1 MKKVL
6 VFGASGATG
15 RQLVK
20 TLLNKNVVV
29 TAIVRNSISFSPH
42 FPEEVNL
49 VVLEADITNE
59 PMSFFSKC
67 IEENDVMISCLGHN
81 MTFAGVFGS
90 PKLLVHDA
98 IQNIVS
104 VMNDAQ
110 PKALKK
116 LILMS
121 SAVVSNTQISEA
133 PPLSQRL
140 VTSILRELVPPHLD
154 NEKAAGLLHCQAKKN
169 SCIEWVMVRP
179 DALIDEEQV
188 SLFDVCESPSRNS
201 IFNSGKTSRINVAMF
216 MSKLVTDETLWRK
229 WKGKMPVIYNI
240 I

>member
-20 TLLNKNVVV
+20 TLLNKNLVV
-29 TAIVRNSISFSPH
+29 TAVVRNSISFSIHVPKV
-42 FPEEVNL
+42 PNL
-49 VVLEADITNE
+49 VVLEANITNC

-67 IEENDVMISCLGHN
+67 VDENDVIISCLGHN

-90 PKLLVHDA
+90 PRGLVHDA

-104 VMNDAQ
+104 AMNDKQ

-121 SAVVSNTQISEA
+121 SAAVTNTQILEV

-140 VTSILRELVPPHLD
+140 VVSILRVLIPPHLD
-154 NEKAAGLLHCQAKKN
+154 NEKAADALHCQTKKN
-169 SCIEWVMVRP
+169 SRFEWVMVRP
-179 DALIDEEQV
+179 DALIDEERTGP
-188 SLFDVCESPSRNS
+188 FDVYESPSRNS

-216 MSKLVTDETLWRK
+216 MSKLVTDEILWRE
-229 WKGKMPVIYNI
+229 WKGKMPVIYNKI
-240 I
+240 